1 MTRKEFSIF
10 AMALKTYYPKE
21 NILPN
26 EQAMTLWFKHLED
39 IPYQVAEIVLDK
51 WVALNKW
58 SPSIADIRKM
68 ASETVTGKEKDWSE
82 AWEELKRAVRLYGA
96 PREKEA
102 LESMSPLT
110 REIVKRFG
118 FKEYC
123 FSENEDAYKANFRMA
138 YEREAKKREETAQLP
153 EVLQARLNGI
163 LQIGEENG
171 KDDME

>member
-1 MTRKEFSIF
+1 MS
-10 AMALKTYYPKE
+10 L
-21 NILPN
+21 IL
-26 EQAMTLWFKHLED
+26 
-39 IPYQVAEIVLDK
+39 QVDEGSD
-51 WVALNKW
+51 
-58 SPSIADIRKM
+58 PHADGICHDGR
-68 ASETVTGKEKDWSE
+68 TGVIGNGE
-82 AWEELKRAVRLYGA
+82 V
-96 PREKEA
+96 REKEA

-171 KDDME
+171 KDDVE

>member
-1 MTRKEFSIF
+1 MTKEQWALLVKVLKSAYPQYTNFLADQYSLELWYR
-10 AMALKTYYPKE
+10 ALK
-21 NILPN
+21 
-26 EQAMTLWFKHLED
+26 D
-39 IPYQVAEIVLDK
+39 IPYE
-51 WVALNKW
+51 ALNLAVQQQIMV
-58 SPSIADIRKM
+58 SRYPPSIADLR
-68 ASETVTGKEKDWSE
+68 ASISPKTKDWSE

-171 KDDME
+171 KDDVE